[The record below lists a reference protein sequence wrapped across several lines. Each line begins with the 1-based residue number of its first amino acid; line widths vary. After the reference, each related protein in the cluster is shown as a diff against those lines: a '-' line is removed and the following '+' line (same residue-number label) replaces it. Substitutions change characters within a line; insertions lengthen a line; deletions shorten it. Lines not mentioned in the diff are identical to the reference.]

1 MGIGVKRSEKRR
13 SRRRGIGILAE
24 MLLEDHRVGAQTID
38 VGSSV
43 SGIAVA
49 SDVIDARGVYYAD
62 DEAGT
67 GE

>member
-1 MGIGVKRSEKRR
+1 MRVGVKRSEKRR
-13 SRRRGIGILAE
+13 SRRHGIGVLAE
-24 MLLEDHRVGAQTID
+24 MLLEDQRVGGQAVD
-38 VGSSV
+38 VGSGL
-43 SGIAVA
+43 SGIAIA